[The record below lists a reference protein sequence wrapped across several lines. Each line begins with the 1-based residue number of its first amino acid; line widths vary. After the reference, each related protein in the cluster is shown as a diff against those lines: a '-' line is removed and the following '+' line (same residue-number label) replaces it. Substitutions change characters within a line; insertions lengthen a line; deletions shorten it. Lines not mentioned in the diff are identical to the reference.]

1 MKDLRRQ
8 VIRLAHNNP
17 ELRPHLLPLLEKTS
31 SDDLSQRLGGFNSV
45 ASPDK
50 EWHQAK
56 ELLGRLHEVKDR
68 TRLVLDIIQ
77 STHQNVSRSALYPPT
92 REMNVIYKR
101 LVGAAHQLVE
111 NCYLIEIYLGARGF
125 RLASQ
130 SVADRIQYR
139 SAIKAIDE
147 MLKVQQEI
155 NGVFR
160 ILQQTS
166 QSMLPLP
173 SGSKYVSEKFNELIS
188 DCHTLLKDVD
198 TYVKLYAT
206 ILDEAS

>member
-77 STHQNVSRSALYPPT
+77 STHQNVSRSALYPPN
-92 REMNVIYKR
+92 RDMNLIYKR
-101 LVGAAHQLVE
+101 LVGAAYQLVE

-130 SVADRIQYR
+130 PVGDRIQYR
-139 SAIKAIDE
+139 GAIKAIDE
-147 MLKVQQEI
+147 MMGVQQEVEGI
-155 NGVFR
+155 LW

-166 QSMLPLP
+166 NMLPFP
-173 SGSKYVSEKFNELIS
+173 SGDKHVSVKFKDLIS

-206 ILDEAS
+206 ILDDAS